1 MHIQPWKVISSSHLR
16 KQLRVDTCELSDG
29 RLIEKVIFEFNTW
42 ATVMAL
48 TPQQEVILIRQYRHG
63 VKDIIWEFPGGVVE
77 PGENPLEGARRE
89 LLEETGYAA
98 ATLIETGRLSPN
110 PDNHTNHIHTFLA
123 LDAQKIAAQNLDTNE
138 EIQVF
143 PTPLAE
149 VIHMARTGELPQ
161 AMQVSA
167 LFLGLA
173 QLGRIN

>member
-1 MHIQPWKVISSSHLR
+1 MYIKPWKVVSSTHPR
-16 KQLRVDTCELSDG
+16 KYLRVDTCELSDG
-29 RLIEKVIFEFNTW
+29 RLIEKMVFEFGTW

-63 VKDIIWEFPGGVVE
+63 LSEIIWEFPGGVVE
-77 PGENPLEGARRE
+77 PDENPLDGARRE
-89 LLEETGYAA
+89 LLEETVYAA
-98 ATLIETGRLSPN
+98 RTLVETGRLSPN

-123 LDAQKIAAQNLDTNE
+123 LDVEKVAAQNLDVNE

-149 VIHMARTGELPQ
+149 VVRMARAGELPQ

-173 QLGRIN
+173 HLGRID